1 MKGDLKFYLESRLT
15 ERRMENHLLEKESPL
30 YVQAQAEGAGDV
42 VEESVFPEC
51 VAKGSRL

>member
-1 MKGDLKFYLESRLT
+1 
-15 ERRMENHLLEKESPL
+15 MENHLLEKESPL